1 MGQVFG
7 RNGVA
12 EPAYEVLYHRASDF
26 SYEIRK
32 YGTRFAAHTVYNST
46 GGGGGGG
53 GGGDDKPFMD
63 LARYI
68 GVFGTPENEGQ
79 KAISMTAPVI
89 VDTGSGGAGGK
100 PVPIA
105 MTAPVVISS
114 ANTNDT
120 TTTTTEKT
128 MEFLLPAE
136 YDSMDKIPVPTNPRV
151 TIVELP
157 PSVGAVHRFAGS
169 MSDTKAKDMAQ
180 HLADQLQK
188 DGASGASN
196 EYVMSHYQYW
206 GYNPPFTLP
215 MYRRNEIWV
224 PLDPAMVQDL
234 VGGGST
240 ALPKN

>member
-32 YGTRFAAHTVYNST
+32 YGTRFAAHTAYNSSSSD
-46 GGGGGGG
+46 GGR
-53 GGGDDKPFMD
+53 GDDKPFMD

-89 VDTGSGGAGGK
+89 VDTGSGAGGK

-105 MTAPVVISS
+105 MTAPVVISN
-114 ANTNDT
+114 ANA
-120 TTTTTEKT
+120 TTEKT

-136 YDSMDKIPVPTNPRV
+136 YDSIDKIPVPTNPRV
-151 TIVELP
+151 SIVELP

-169 MSDTKAKDMAQ
+169 MSETKAKDVAQ
-180 HLADQLQK
+180 HLAEQLQK
-188 DGASGASN
+188 DGASGASD

-215 MYRRNEIWV
+215 MFRRNEVWV
-224 PLDPAMVQDL
+224 PLDPAMVEQL